1 MNTYEFMVARRVFPI
16 SFFNYSKFGTPGGV
30 PGAVADWVDCGINLP
45 QLPNFVLERNDKAD
59 VLAMLDAVA
68 EAGCQ
73 AIVLDTRAHYP
84 AYKTKGEEGFRQ
96 GLAEALADWGSHPAT
111 FGLEAGDEASQDNIW
126 SAYRTA
132 AIHREMAPELTHFMS
147 FGGYSPH
154 GTEWMQLRSYRRYL
168 DDFCEHAD
176 PRFIHMNNGGCTVI
190 GPDDP
195 IDGYFRA
202 TKMIAD
208 GAQRNG
214 TRFWV
219 TLLCAGHFNSATP
232 TEDQLRWQVNTAA
245 ACGAQG
251 IAWFLFY
258 MQAPHANYTTIPI
271 DEHWERTRQYTKLS
285 RVNRTF
291 QKMHGPTLTQLKFQK
306 TFHVHKAYGGYPGT
320 VDSEIIKSAEGDFPF
335 ILTEFKDRE
344 GRDYVAVVNNTHET
358 NGQARITWHG
368 QPTIHRIGWESK
380 EAVDVMHKG
389 RSKDPDH
396 PIIRSGPWLAP
407 GQMELYRVDAPLA
420 KP

>member
-1 MNTYEFMVARRVFPI
+1 
-16 SFFNYSKFGTPGGV
+16 
-30 PGAVADWVDCGINLP
+30 
-45 QLPNFVLERNDKAD
+45 
-59 VLAMLDAVA
+59 
-68 EAGCQ
+68 
-73 AIVLDTRAHYP
+73 
-84 AYKTKGEEGFRQ
+84 
-96 GLAEALADWGSHPAT
+96 
-111 FGLEAGDEASQDNIW
+111 
-126 SAYRTA
+126 
-132 AIHREMAPELTHFMS
+132 
-147 FGGYSPH
+147 
-154 GTEWMQLRSYRRYL
+154 
-168 DDFCEHAD
+168 
-176 PRFIHMNNGGCTVI
+176 MNNGGCTVI

-195 IDGYFRA
+195 IDNYFRA

-232 TEDQLRWQVNTAA
+232 NEDQLRWQVNTAA

-291 QKMHGPTLTQLKFQK
+291 QKMHGPHLTQLTFQK

-320 VDSEIIKSAEGDFPF
+320 IDSEIIKYAEGDFPF
-335 ILTEFKDRE
+335 ILSEFKDPQ
-344 GRDYVAVVNNTHET
+344 GRDYVAVVNNTHTT
-358 NGQARITWHG
+358 NGQARITWHS
-368 QPTIHRIGWESK
+368 QPTIHRVGWGSVEK
-380 EAVDVMHKG
+380 VDTMYKD
-389 RSKDPDH
+389 RSKGPDN

-407 GQMELYRVDAPLA
+407 GQMELYRVEQG
-420 KP
+420 